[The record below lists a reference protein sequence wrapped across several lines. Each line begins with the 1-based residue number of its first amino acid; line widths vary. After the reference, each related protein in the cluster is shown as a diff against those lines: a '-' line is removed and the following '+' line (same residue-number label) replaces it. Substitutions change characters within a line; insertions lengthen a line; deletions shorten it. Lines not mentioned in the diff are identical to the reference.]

1 MLNHKPI
8 RSYRKTKAII
18 VYFLGNSKLFLAKS
32 KFFLVG
38 KYGNFFK
45 VLLKEGNC
53 LIMLN
58 FLGNDKKNK
67 KNKKRR
73 KVEVLI
79 GNDKCFEQ
87 DHPGG
92 RA

>member
-1 MLNHKPI
+1 MENN
-8 RSYRKTKAII
+8 
-18 VYFLGNSKLFLAKS
+18 GNL
-32 KFFLVG
+32 
-38 KYGNFFK
+38 FK

-58 FLGNDKKNK
+58 FLGNDKK
-67 KNKKRR
+67 KKRR

-79 GNDKCFEQ
+79 GNDKCFKQ